1 MMVKE
6 YSIPL
11 ERISRLE
18 TQVEDIKD
26 NVNQLKLDVK
36 ELHTRITSGQLEI
49 VDKIENLNGNV
60 REQLDTNLLTSGDQI
75 HGITTGIILQISLIE
90 KRVSELEKWKWYF
103 LGIVATVSYLL
114 GNSATA
120 ILQKLF

>member
-1 MMVKE
+1 MVKE